1 MLIKKDNYKTRVGE
15 YLLLFIFEE
24 KTYAND

>member
-15 YLLLFIFEE
+15 YLLLFIFKE
-24 KTYAND
+24 KTYTND